1 MGRFINFC
9 FPQAFCLYRVTCAA
23 QPHLLILRYLIL
35 NSLLLQSFI
44 MNTITILQA
53 IILGIV
59 QGLTEF
65 IPVSSTAHLFIASVL
80 LRVPDEERLFA
91 FNVIIQL
98 GTVVAMLVF
107 FWKEIWQIASAF
119 VLGIKNKKPFD
130 DFHARLGWLI
140 VIATVPA
147 LVAGFLLQN
156 FVKHIS
162 SDSLFWAGIRLV
174 LTAVLLFVVEYFDKK
189 NRTLESATWLDALA
203 VGLFQVIS
211 IFPGAS
217 RSGSTMAGA
226 MFRGFDRPS
235 AARFAFLMSAP
246 ILLAAG
252 IYEALEVI
260 ALPNTTEFMP
270 ILLTGFITSAIVG
283 WMSIKWLLNYLRN
296 NSLYL
301 FSIYCLVTG
310 IIILLIR

>member
-1 MGRFINFC
+1 MNFI
-9 FPQAFCLYRVTCAA
+9 
-23 QPHLLILRYLIL
+23 H
-35 NSLLLQSFI
+35 
-44 MNTITILQA
+44 A

-65 IPVSSTAHLFIASVL
+65 IPVSSTAHLFITTYL
-80 LRVPDEERLFA
+80 LGLPSDNLAFS

-98 GTVVAMLVF
+98 GTVLAMLAF
-107 FWKEIWQIASAF
+107 FWKDIWHIVQAF
-119 VLGIKNKKPFD
+119 LLGIKNKKPFE
-130 DFHARLGWLI
+130 DFYSRLGWLI
-140 VIATVPA
+140 IVATIPA
-147 LVAGFLLQN
+147 LIAGFLLQD
-156 FVKHIS
+156 FVKQMS
-162 SDSLFWAGIRLV
+162 ADSLLWAGIRL
-174 LTAVLLFVVEYFDKK
+174 LFTAILLFVVEYFDKK
-189 NRTLESATWLDALA
+189 NRTLESATWLDALT
-203 VGLFQVIS
+203 VGLFQILA

-217 RSGSTMAGA
+217 RSGSTMTGA

-252 IYEALEVI
+252 IYESIQVI

-270 ILLTGFITSAIVG
+270 ILMTGFVTSAIVG

-301 FSIYCLVTG
+301 FSTYCLIVG
-310 IIILLIR
+310 IIVLVIR